1 MSSKQECLIILLT
14 GFSQENANP
23 VSHLIK
29 GKYYVSLFVLF
40 ILSFSLLKIRLAEYI
55 ETENVETITFLLKI

>member
-29 GKYYVSLFVLF
+29 GKYYVFVLF